1 MLLNNIFLKILSVL
15 LAISLWLIVATSDY
29 DQVQFN
35 VPVKLSNVPNN
46 KMAVTD
52 ESLINV
58 TLNGPRLV
66 LNSLSYNDV
75 SVEVNVSNFSGY
87 KTDYR
92 IKPSDVKVPSS
103 VNVVRIQPAEIT
115 VIIDK
120 IIHKKIEVTP
130 AFIGEPAGG
139 FKVGSLQ
146 ITPSEVEVTG
156 AASTLNDIDYIE
168 TLPINLSGKSEKMKY
183 TVGLKKSSGI
193 KNIDPSQVEV
203 TVIFKENMVRR
214 KLGNVPVTLVK
225 KNEDYNYKLLTK
237 EVEAQVDVRSDI
249 AESKELKKKVNI
261 YVDVSQLNPGQYLK
275 DIEFSSDDNIKIIEI
290 TPNKAR
296 VEVTK

>member
-1 MLLNNIFLKILSVL
+1 MLLNNIFLKVLSVL

-35 VPVKLSNVPNN
+35 VPVKLSNVPD
-46 KMAVTD
+46 KKVAVTD

-103 VNVVRIQPAEIT
+103 VNVVRIQPTEIT
-115 VIIDK
+115 VTIDK
-120 IIHKKIEVTP
+120 IIHKEIEVTP
-130 AFIGEPAGG
+130 AFIGEPAEG

-168 TLPINLSGKSEKMKY
+168 TLPINLSGKSEKMNY

-193 KNIDPSQVEV
+193 KKIDPSQVEV
-203 TVIFKENMVRR
+203 TVIFKENMVKR
-214 KLGNVPVTLVK
+214 KLGNVPVALVN
-225 KNEDYNYKLLTK
+225 KNKGYDYKLLTK
-237 EVEAQVDVRSDI
+237 EVEAQVEVRSDI
-249 AESKELKKKVNI
+249 VDSKDLKKQINV
-261 YVDVSQLNPGQYLK
+261 YVDVSQLAPGQYLR
-275 DIEFSSDDNIKIIEI
+275 DIEYSSGDNINIIEI
-290 TPNKAR
+290 
-296 VEVTK
+296 

>member
-1 MLLNNIFLKILSVL
+1 
-15 LAISLWLIVATSDY
+15 
-29 DQVQFN
+29 
-35 VPVKLSNVPNN
+35 
-46 KMAVTD
+46 MAVTD

-296 VEVTK
+296 VEVRK

>member
-29 DQVQFN
+29 DQIQFN
-35 VPVKLSNVPNN
+35 VPVKLINVPD
-46 KMAVTD
+46 KKVAVTD

-75 SVEVNVSNFSGY
+75 SVEVDVSNFSGY

-115 VIIDK
+115 VTIDK
-120 IIHKKIEVTP
+120 IIHKNIEVTP
-130 AFIGEPAGG
+130 AFIGEPAEG

-168 TLPINLSGKSEKMKY
+168 TLPINLSGKSEKMSY
-183 TVGLKKSSGI
+183 SVGLKKSSGI
-193 KNIDPSQVEV
+193 KKIDPSQVEV
-203 TVIFKENMVRR
+203 TVIFSENMVKR
-214 KLGNVPVTLVK
+214 KLSNIPVTVVK
-225 KNEDYNYKLLTK
+225 KNKDYNYKLLTN
-237 EVEAQVDVRSDI
+237 EVDVQIDVRSDI
-249 AESKELKKKVNI
+249 ADSKDLKKRINI
-261 YVDVSQLNPGQYLK
+261 YVDVSQLAPGQYLRN
-275 DIEFSSDDNIKIIEI
+275 IEYSSGENIKIIEI
-290 TPNKAR
+290 TPGKAR

>member
-35 VPVKLSNVPNN
+35 VPVKLINVPD
-46 KMAVTD
+46 KKVAVTD

-75 SVEVNVSNFSGY
+75 SVEVNVRNFSAY
-87 KTDYR
+87 QTDYR

-115 VIIDK
+115 VTIDK
-120 IIHKKIEVTP
+120 IVHKNIEVTP
-130 AFIGEPAGG
+130 AFIGEPAEG

-168 TLPINLSGKSEKMKY
+168 TLPINLSGKSEKMSY
-183 TVGLKKSSGI
+183 SVGLKKFSGI
-193 KNIDPSQVEV
+193 KSIDPSQVEV
-203 TVIFKENMVRR
+203 TVIFSENMVKR
-214 KLGNVPVTLVK
+214 KLSNIAVTVVK
-225 KNEDYNYKLLTK
+225 KNKDYNYKLLTN
-237 EVEAQVDVRSDI
+237 EVDAQIDVRSDI
-249 AESKELKKKVNI
+249 ADSKDLKKRINI
-261 YVDVSQLNPGQYLK
+261 YVDVSQLTPGQYLRN
-275 DIEFSSDDNIKIIEI
+275 IEYSSGENIKIIEI
-290 TPNKAR
+290 IPGKAR

>member
-35 VPVKLSNVPNN
+35 VPVKLSNVPDN
-46 KMAVTD
+46 KVAVTD

-75 SVEVNVSNFSGY
+75 SVEVNVSNFSEY
-87 KTDYR
+87 RTNYR

-103 VNVVRIQPAEIT
+103 VNIVRVQPAEIT
-115 VIIDK
+115 VTIDK
-120 IIHKKIEVTP
+120 IINKKIEVTP
-130 AFIGEPAGG
+130 AFIGEPAAG
-139 FKVGSLQ
+139 FKVGTLK
-146 ITPSEVEVTG
+146 IKPSKVELTG
-156 AASTLNDIDYIE
+156 AASKLSDIDFIE
-168 TLPINLSGKSEKMKY
+168 TLPINLSGKSERMKY

-193 KNIDPSQVEV
+193 KNIEPSQVEV
-203 TVIFKENMVRR
+203 TVLLKENMVDR
-214 KLGNVPVTLVK
+214 KLGELPVTLVK
-225 KNEDYNYKLLTK
+225 KNKDYSYKLLTK
-237 EVEAQVDVRSDI
+237 EVEAQIKVRSDI
-249 AESKELKKKVNI
+249 AESEELGKRINI

-275 DIEFSSDDNIKIIEI
+275 DIKYSSGDNIKIIEI

>member
-29 DQVQFN
+29 DQIQFN
-35 VPVKLSNVPNN
+35 VPVKLSSVPEN
-46 KMAVTD
+46 KVAVTD

-75 SVEVNVSNFSGY
+75 SVEVNVSSFSGY

-115 VIIDK
+115 VTIDK

-130 AFIGEPAGG
+130 SFIGEPAEG

-146 ITPSEVEVTG
+146 IKPSEVEVTG
-156 AASTLNDIDYIE
+156 AASTLNNIDYIE
-168 TLPINLSGKSEKMKY
+168 TLPINLSAKSEKMNY

-193 KNIDPSQVEV
+193 KKIDPSQVEV
-203 TVIFKENMVRR
+203 TVIFKENMLQR
-214 KLGNVPVTLVK
+214 KLSNIPVTLVK
-225 KNEDYNYKLLTK
+225 KSKDYDYKLLTK
-237 EVEAQVDVRSDI
+237 EVEAQVNVRSDI
-249 AESKELKKKVNI
+249 AESKDLKKQINV
-261 YVDVSQLNPGQYLK
+261 YVDVSQLAPGQYLR
-275 DIEFSSDDNIKIIEI
+275 DIEYSSGNNIKIIEI
-290 TPNKAR
+290 TPSKAR
-296 VEVTK
+296 VEVSK